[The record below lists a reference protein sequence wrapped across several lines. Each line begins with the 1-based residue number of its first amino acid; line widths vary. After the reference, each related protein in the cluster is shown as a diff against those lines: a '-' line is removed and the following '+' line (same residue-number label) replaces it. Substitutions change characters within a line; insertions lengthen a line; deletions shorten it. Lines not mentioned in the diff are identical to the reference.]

1 MYDSLMLW
9 IDESRRTSLSGSP
22 RSRRSPQHKSSPV
35 FDYLVEHGRGAQLDD
50 VRHRIQTS
58 RYYPDMSEVRVLHR
72 SLPHDLVLRVLTVF
86 ANNDQTLV
94 VCLGGDKAAW
104 QRSRGTDWYDHA
116 VPVADQIF
124 DFYQQQPF

>member
-1 MYDSLMLW
+1 MD
-9 IDESRRTSLSGSP
+9 RREPPYFAAWLATLPPLAATQILAGL
-22 RSRRSPQHKSSPV
+22 
-35 FDYLVEHGRGAQLDD
+35 DYLVEHGRGAQLDD

-94 VCLGGDKAAW
+94 ICLGGDKAAG

>member
-1 MYDSLMLW
+1 MD
-9 IDESRRTSLSGSP
+9 RREPPYFVEWLATQILAGL
-22 RSRRSPQHKSSPV
+22 
-35 FDYLVEHGRGAQLDD
+35 DYLVEHGRGAQLDD

-72 SLPHDLVLRVLTVF
+72 ALPHDLVLRVLTVF

-116 VPVADQIF
+116 VPVADHMTSTNNS
-124 DFYQQQPF
+124 PSERRVS

>member
-1 MYDSLMLW
+1 MGGAGGKVGPDLTGAGRDNL
-9 IDESRRTSLSGSP
+9 
-22 RSRRSPQHKSSPV
+22 
-35 FDYLVEHGRGAQLDD
+35 DYLVEHGRGAQLYD

-58 RYYPDMSEVRVLHR
+58 RYYPDMSESPGATPGH
-72 SLPHDLVLRVLTVF
+72 SADLVLRVLTVF

-116 VPVADQIF
+116 VPVADQIY
-124 DFYQQQPF
+124 DFYQLQPF

>member
-1 MYDSLMLW
+1 MD
-9 IDESRRTSLSGSP
+9 RREPPYFAEWLATLPPLAATQILAGL
-22 RSRRSPQHKSSPV
+22 
-35 FDYLVEHGRGAQLDD
+35 DYLVEHGRGAQLDD

-104 QRSRGTDWYDHA
+104 QRSRGTDWYEHA